1 MKLLLIED
9 TEDLAEAIQTMLT
22 RAGHA
27 VTTIGDGDE
36 ASCILRESEYDLV
49 ILDLNLPGKDG
60 TRLLK
65 ELRARKS
72 RTPVLVITARSA
84 IDDRIDLLDLGADD
98 YFVKPFDLRELDAR
112 VRALLRRPMGMG
124 ASVESYGNLS
134 IDAGARQV
142 TVDGRHVELSRR
154 EFRLLEIML
163 GQIGRTVR
171 KERLMDQLFGPDD
184 DVAPNA
190 AELYVS
196 RLRKKLGEASVDIA
210 TVRGEGYVARLRQG
224 GPGGGAPAP

>member
-9 TEDLAEAIQTMLT
+9 TADLAEAIQTLLT

-27 VTTIGDGDE
+27 VTCIADGEE
-36 ASCILRESEYDLV
+36 ASEVLRDTAYDLV

-60 TRLLK
+60 TRILK
-65 ELRARKS
+65 ELRARKQ

-98 YFVKPFDLRELDAR
+98 YLVKPFDLRELEAR
-112 VRALLRRPMGMG
+112 ARALLRRPMGMG
-124 ASVESYGNLS
+124 SSVENYGNLS

-142 TVDGRHVELSRR
+142 MVDGRQVDLSRR

-163 GQIGRTVR
+163 GQIGRAVS

-190 AELYVS
+190 IELYVS
-196 RLRKKLGEASVDIA
+196 RLRRKLADARLDI
-210 TVRGEGYVARLRQG
+210 TTLRGEGYVARLAPTADG
-224 GPGGGAPAP
+224 AGGASR